1 MTEMQLKSKFV
12 RMQLN
17 AVRCTVSIL
26 AKYVVRV
33 EHVPDN
39 I

>member
-1 MTEMQLKSKFV
+1 MTEVQLKSKFV
-12 RMQLN
+12 RMQLD
-17 AVRCTVSIL
+17 AVKCTVFIL